1 MCRSPTHNIIGRL
14 SADNPEVPRLSAIK
28 AIFRRLVFL
37 NFNSSPPELYFISQP
52 CFFHYPEPQGVAWS
66 TVQPNHSRVTKYQ
79 FKALQLKWH
88 QGLWKIQTNLT
99 IGTNFITRTI
109 NGHFS
114 WRKYCIWSYDLPT
127 DQILNCPPLSRITW
141 PNAIYCHFS
150 STGGTRRHHFLQESH
165 LCPLLL
171 LTYEYRFKGK
181 LPPTAHFSSLFILFM
196 EGAGHVW
203 ALCDHTALGPL

>member
-1 MCRSPTHNIIGRL
+1 MLFPLPWTTGGGMEHSTAKPFQGNKI
-14 SADNPEVPRLSAIK
+14 PEQSFTAQVASGFVK
-28 AIFRRLVFL
+28 D
-37 NFNSSPPELYFISQP
+37 SDKSDDWDKLY
-52 CFFHYPEPQGVAWS
+52 
-66 TVQPNHSRVTKYQ
+66 
-79 FKALQLKWH
+79 
-88 QGLWKIQTNLT
+88 
-99 IGTNFITRTI
+99 ITRTR
-109 NGHFS
+109 NGNFS

-181 LPPTAHFSSLFILFM
+181 LPPTAHFSSLFILFL